1 MQKLNQIYLI
11 LGQKQIY
18 KIQHKLK
25 NAAGVDTSKCV
36 KDIDLAS
43 LKSETDKLDIH
54 KLGTTPVDLSK
65 LSNVV
70 KTEVIKKTVY
80 GKLLKK
86 VNAIQTNNASNL
98 VKKTDYDTK
107 SW

>member
-1 MQKLNQIYLI
+1 M
-11 LGQKQIY
+11 GQKQIY
-18 KIQHKLK
+18 KIQHRLK
-25 NAAGVDTSKCV
+25 NVAGVDISKFA
-36 KDIDLAS
+36 KEIDLAS
-43 LKSETDKLDIH
+43 LKSETDKLDNH

-80 GKLLKK
+80 GKLHKK
-86 VNAIQTNNASNL
+86 VNAIQTNNANNL

-107 SW
+107 NW